1 MGSSKKELIDELRNE
16 GITDVEVLKAFD
28 KVDRALFVP
37 DALKIHAYKNG
48 ALPIGFGQT
57 ISQPYTVAFMT
68 QALSIKKNDKVLEI
82 GTGSGYQAA
91 ILTAMGAKV
100 YTVERN
106 LEIYNRTLL
115 LFDNLPYRVMM
126 RYGDG
131 TIGWNEFAPYDKIIV
146 TAGGP
151 TVPENLKKQLKV
163 GGRMVIPVGDKEK
176 QIMMIIDKTGE
187 DEFEITEVP
196 NFSFVPLIGREG
208 WSGE

>member
-1 MGSSKKELIDELRNE
+1 MGSSKKELIEELRSE
-16 GITDVEVLKAFD
+16 GITDEKVLDAFD
-28 KVDRALFVP
+28 KVDRTLFVP
-37 DALKIHAYKNG
+37 DALKIHAYKNS

-68 QALSIKKNDKVLEI
+68 QALSIKKDDKVLEI
-82 GTGSGYQAA
+82 GTGSGFQAA

-100 YTVERN
+100 FTIERN

-115 LFDNLPYRVMM
+115 LFDKLPFRIMM

-151 TVPENLKKQLKV
+151 AVPENLRKQLKV
-163 GGRMVIPVGDKEK
+163 GGRMVIPIGDKEK
-176 QIMMIIDKTGE
+176 QSMMIIDKTDE
-187 DEFEITEVP
+187 DKFETTEVP
-196 NFSFVPLIGREG
+196 NFSFVPLIGKEG

>member
-1 MGSSKKELIDELRNE
+1 MSSTKKGLIEELKNS
-16 GITDVEVLKAFD
+16 GITDTKVLEAFYV
-28 KVDRALFVP
+28 VDRKLFVP
-37 DALKIHAYKNG
+37 EALKIHAYKNS
-48 ALPIGFGQT
+48 ALPIGGGQT

-68 QALSIKKNDKVLEI
+68 QALKIKSGDKVLEI

-91 ILTAMGAKV
+91 ILSRLGAKV
-100 YTVERN
+100 FTIERN
-106 LEIYNRTLL
+106 LDIYNKTLL
-115 LFDNLPYRVMM
+115 LFDKLPFRVMM

-131 TIGWNEFAPYDKIIV
+131 TIGWSEFAPYDKIIV

-151 TVPENLKKQLKV
+151 AVPDNLRRQLKI
-163 GGRMVIPVGDKEK
+163 GGRMVIPVGDKDK
-176 QIMMIIDKTGE
+176 QTMLIVDKLSD